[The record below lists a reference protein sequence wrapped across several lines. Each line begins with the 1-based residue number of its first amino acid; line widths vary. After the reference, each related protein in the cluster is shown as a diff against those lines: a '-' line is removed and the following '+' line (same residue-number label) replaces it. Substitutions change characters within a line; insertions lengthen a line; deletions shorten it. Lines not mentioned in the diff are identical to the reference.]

1 MRHRIGLPAALA
13 LAALVSLP
21 ISARAFVGFSA
32 SADLGYGKGHLESGT
47 GTSMTSWG
55 VGFGLPL
62 GPAQWIEVRSTGTGT
77 PFEHGVNGAAAGE
90 RTVQTLTGGLKLG
103 GRPIFATGG
112 LGVGRAE
119 VAPRRT
125 ATTFVEGREHSGL
138 AYTLGFGYRMGNG
151 PLGIEVAYR
160 MHGLLEKD
168 RSSSDFARVF
178 TIGFAF

>member
-21 ISARAFVGFSA
+21 VSALAFAGFSA
-32 SADLGYGKGHLESGT
+32 SADLGYGTGHLESRT

-55 VGFGLPL
+55 VGLGLPL

-77 PFEHGVNGAAAGE
+77 PFEHGVTGAAAGE
-90 RTVQTLTGGLKLG
+90 LTVQTLTGGLKV
-103 GRPIFATGG
+103 GRMLFANGG

-125 ATTFVEGREHSGL
+125 ATTFVEGREHTGL
-138 AYTLGFGYRMGNG
+138 AYTLGLGYRFGNAG